1 VGNGFK
7 ARGFNPLD
15 ANALDYHKCLR
26 TSASASR
33 LTVKVEVRKMSYIL
47 LWIITFV
54 KIMLGKENLRN
65 SKNKEFSFWH
75 N

>member
-1 VGNGFK
+1 MTSK
-7 ARGFNPLD
+7 PLN
-15 ANALDYHKCLR
+15 ANALDYNKCIR

-33 LTVKVEVRKMSYIL
+33 LTVKVEVRKMRYIL

-54 KIMLGKENLRN
+54 EIKLGKENLRK
-65 SKNKEFSFWH
+65 SKNKEFSFWQ

>member
-7 ARGFNPLD
+7 ARGFNPLN
-15 ANALDYHKCLR
+15 ANALDYNKCIR

-33 LTVKVEVRKMSYIL
+33 LTEKVKIWKMSYIL

-54 KIMLGKENLRN
+54 EITLGKENLRN
-65 SKNKEFSFWH
+65 SKNKEFSFWQ